1 MNKIPI
7 QSAIDLDTSD
17 PLGHFRDQFVIS
29 DPELIY
35 LDGNSLGRMPKT
47 AAQLGNDLINQQ
59 WADRLIRSWGE
70 GWLEMP
76 VQIGDKIGKLIGAN
90 PGEVLLADS
99 TTINLF
105 KLASAALQHQT
116 GRSKILTDDLNFP
129 SDIYVLGSVI
139 EHGGGNHQLVIVPSE
154 DDVHGPEEA
163 IISALDEDTALLT
176 LSLTTFKSGF
186 TYDLDKVTRAAHAA
200 GALILWDLSHSAGVI
215 PMSLTS
221 SGVDLAVG
229 CTYKYLN
236 GGPGAPAYLFVRED
250 LQQKISNP
258 IAGWMGQRNMF
269 DFELAYLPTKDLSRM
284 LTGTPS
290 VISGSLVEPGVDML
304 IEAGINEIRKKS
316 VQLTNYFI
324 ELSQALL
331 LPSGY
336 RIKSPTDSD
345 RRGSHVSLGHEEA
358 LRINKALI
366 DRFKIIPDFRAPD
379 NIRFGFAPLYT
390 TFVEVYQ
397 TVSALKEIVDSDLYK
412 IYSQKKPVVT

>member
-7 QSAIDLDTSD
+7 QSAIELDTSD
-17 PLGHFRDQFVIS
+17 PLAHYRDQFVIT

-35 LDGNSLGRMPKT
+35 LDGNSLGRMPKA
-47 AAQLGNDLINQQ
+47 AAQLGNDLINRQ

-70 GWLEMP
+70 GWLKMP
-76 VQIGDKIGKLIGAN
+76 VRIGDKIGKLIGAN
-90 PGEVLLADS
+90 QGEVLLADS
-99 TTINLF
+99 TSINLF

-116 GRSKILTDDLNFP
+116 GRPKIITDDMNFP

-139 EHGGGNHQLVIVPSE
+139 EHAGRNHQLVIVPS
-154 DDVHGPEEA
+154 DDDIHGPEEA

-186 TYDLDKVTRAAHAA
+186 TYDLDKVTRAAHNA

-215 PMSLTS
+215 PMTLAS

-236 GGPGAPAYLFVRED
+236 GGPGAPAYLYVREN

-269 DFELAYLPTKDLSRM
+269 DFELAYQPAKDLSKM

-304 IEAGINEIRKKS
+304 IEAGIDEIRKKS
-316 VQLTNYFI
+316 VHLTNYFI

-336 RIKSPTDSD
+336 RINSPTDSG

-366 DRFKIIPDFRAPD
+366 DRFRIIPDFRAPD
-379 NIRFGFAPLYT
+379 NIRFGFTPLYT

-397 TVSALKEIVDSDLYK
+397 TVSALKEIMEADLYK
-412 IYSQKKPVVT
+412 KYSQKKPVVT